1 MAKPKRPSKTR
12 LHDHNYKELAGQLRG
27 KKDSVVTL
35 SWTLYHH
42 DWNPTVDNAALRK
55 LTGLFLCDD
64 CETWQDTESTAEDSC
79 AACGRAASHVY
90 DSFTDDH

>member
-35 SWTLYHH
+35 SWTLYH
-42 DWNPTVDNAALRK
+42 TTGTRR
-55 LTGLFLCDD
+55 LTTLP
-64 CETWQDTESTAEDSC
+64 
-79 AACGRAASHVY
+79 
-90 DSFTDDH
+90 